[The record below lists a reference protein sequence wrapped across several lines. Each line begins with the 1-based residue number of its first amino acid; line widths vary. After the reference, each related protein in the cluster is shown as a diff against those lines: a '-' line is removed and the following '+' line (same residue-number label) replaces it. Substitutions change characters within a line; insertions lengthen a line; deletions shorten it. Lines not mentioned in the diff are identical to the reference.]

1 MILLTTL
8 LQFLGFS
15 NDIIDGLHT
24 KGVETLGMG
33 LASWIA
39 DLINY
44 NNNFT
49 ASIFEN
55 SMVNDLLIFIN
66 VLAECLFVIGIIF
79 AIFEM
84 GVNSHEGKGT
94 SIPDLFLNIVKGMV
108 ATASLT
114 TIPVLLLKFTNE
126 ICHITCEVFTDNAT
140 IQILFE
146 DLNTDAMLSGW
157 FFNILIIVSLICVFK
172 VFLANLKRGGIL
184 ITLMMIGAIHAF
196 SVPRGYLDAFYGWC
210 KQVIGLCVTSFMSNV
225 LIVLGALVYAT
236 NQGADPGDLVLG
248 AGVMLA
254 AAEVPRIAQ
263 QFGLDTS
270 MKTNVTQAIYGISG
284 VTSIIRTFV

>member
-1 MILLTTL
+1 MLINLLIEL
-8 LQFLGFS
+8 LGFS
-15 NDIIDGLHT
+15 TGTN
-24 KGVETLGMG
+24 GMEAFSIG
-33 LASWIA
+33 LASWISE
-39 DLINY
+39 LINY
-44 NNNFT
+44 NNDFT

-126 ICHITCEVFTDNAT
+126 ICHITCEVFTNNAA
-140 IQILFE
+140 IQILYEGFS
-146 DLNTDAMLSGW
+146 TGVTSMLGGW
-157 FFNILIIVSLICVFK
+157 GAAILMIIAFICVFK

-196 SVPRGYLDAFYGWC
+196 SVPRGYLDAFSGWC

-225 LIVLGALVYAT
+225 LIVLGALVFST
-236 NQGADPGDLVLG
+236 NQGADFGDLVLG
-248 AGVMLA
+248 VGVMLA

>member
-1 MILLTTL
+1 MMFLTL
-8 LQFLGFS
+8 LLEFLGFS
-15 NDIIDGLHT
+15 DIADGLHT
-24 KGVETLGMG
+24 KGVETLGVG
-33 LASWIA
+33 LASWIS

-55 SMVNDLLIFIN
+55 SMVNALLFFIG
-66 VLAECLFVIGIIF
+66 VLADCLFVIGIIF

-94 SIPDLFLNIVKGMV
+94 SIPDLFLNIIKGLV
-108 ATASLT
+108 ATACLT
-114 TIPVLLLKFTNE
+114 TMPILLLKFTNE
-126 ICHITCEVFTDNAT
+126 ICHTVCEVFTDNAT

-157 FFNILIIVSLICVFK
+157 FFNILIIVSLVCVFK

-210 KQVIGLCVTSFMSNV
+210 KQVIGLCVTSFLSNV
-225 LIVLGALVYAT
+225 LVVLGALVYAT

-248 AGVMLA
+248 AGAMLA

>member
-1 MILLTTL
+1 MLINLLIEL
-8 LQFLGFS
+8 LGFS
-15 NDIIDGLHT
+15 TGTN
-24 KGVETLGMG
+24 GMEAFGFG
-33 LASWIA
+33 LATWISE
-39 DLINY
+39 LINY
-44 NNNFT
+44 NNDFS
-49 ASIFEN
+49 ASIFDN
-55 SMVNDLLIFIN
+55 TMVFELLIFIN

-108 ATASLT
+108 ATACLT
-114 TIPVLLLKFTNE
+114 TMPVLLLKFTNE
-126 ICHITCEVFTDNAT
+126 ICHIICKVFTNNAA
-140 IQILFE
+140 IQILYEGFS
-146 DLNTDAMLSGW
+146 TGVTSMLGGW
-157 FFNILIIVSLICVFK
+157 GAAILMIIAFICVFK

-184 ITLMMIGAIHAF
+184 ITLMMIGAIHVF

-210 KQVIGLCVTSFMSNV
+210 KQVIGLCITSFISNV
-225 LIVLGALVYAT
+225 LIVLGVLVFST
-236 NQGADPGDLVLG
+236 NQGADFGDLVLG
-248 AGVMLA
+248 VGVMLA